1 MTNMNQNTA
10 PRMPIRVM
18 LLISLYVV
26 LTLIAIWRAITFQ
39 AFDLLTLGVIPMLIG
54 IVQRAAWTKILL
66 LSYVSLQT
74 LGLAAMTTTAV
85 IAYQITPDDVKLV
98 FQGYNIPL
106 IPLWLLLLS
115 LVVFQWWVGLS
126 NVTRDYLI
134 KK

>member
-1 MTNMNQNTA
+1 MNQNTA

-18 LLISLYVV
+18 ILISLYVV

>member
-26 LTLIAIWRAITFQ
+26 LTLVAIWRAITFQ

>member
-1 MTNMNQNTA
+1 MNQNTA

-26 LTLIAIWRAITFQ
+26 LTLVAIWRAITFQ

>member
-1 MTNMNQNTA
+1 MNQNTA

>member
-1 MTNMNQNTA
+1 MINMNQNTA

-26 LTLIAIWRAITFQ
+26 LTIIAIWRATTYQ
-39 AFDLLTLGVIPMLIG
+39 AHDLLTLGVIPVFIGLIR
-54 IVQRAAWTKILL
+54 RAAWTKVLL
-66 LSYVSLQT
+66 ISYVGLQT
-74 LGLAAMTTTAV
+74 LGLTAITTTAI

-98 FQGYNIPL
+98 FQGYDIPL

-115 LVVFQWWVGLS
+115 VVVFQWWVGLS
-126 NVTRDYLI
+126 NVTRDYLV

>member
-26 LTLIAIWRAITFQ
+26 LTLVAIWRAITFQ

-126 NVTRDYLI
+126 NVTRDYFI

>member
-1 MTNMNQNTA
+1 MINMNQNTA

-26 LTLIAIWRAITFQ
+26 LTIIAIWRATTYQ
-39 AFDLLTLGVIPMLIG
+39 AYDLLTLGVIPVFIGLIR
-54 IVQRAAWTKILL
+54 RASWTKVLL
-66 LSYVSLQT
+66 ISYVGLQT
-74 LGLAAMTTTAV
+74 LGLTAITTTAI

-98 FQGYNIPL
+98 FQGYDIPL

-115 LVVFQWWVGLS
+115 VVVFQWWVGLS
-126 NVTRDYLI
+126 NVTRDYLV